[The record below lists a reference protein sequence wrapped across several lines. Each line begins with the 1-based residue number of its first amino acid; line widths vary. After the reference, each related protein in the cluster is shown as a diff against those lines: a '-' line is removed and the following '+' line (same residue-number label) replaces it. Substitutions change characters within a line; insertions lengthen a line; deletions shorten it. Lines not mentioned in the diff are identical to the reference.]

1 VVSSE
6 QYGAVYDNEPSESA
20 GCYEGG
26 QVFGGEGELEFFDAV
41 NDCAGP
47 FGEGVVEVA
56 FGGLL
61 ALIFFGV

>member
-1 VVSSE
+1 VF
-6 QYGAVYDNEPSESA
+6 NKKPSESE
-20 GCYEGG
+20 GCFQGS
-26 QVFGGEGELEFFDAV
+26 QVFGGAGELEFFDAV